1 MSFESRNFELHHPWL
16 FIFGSVC
23 GFVLLLGLLCLPVW
37 GWIELRFSPLQ
48 RHYLAEYLQSS
59 VGVVAGSGPEYVE
72 WIKKKGPAGKWETA
86 EPGDV
91 VPTAQAYPLFKL
103 SPAALAHGWI
113 DLGYNTDGT
122 FEQRDVRDT
131 LQAEIFDGHSLLYFV
146 LQPFEVFLAGYLCWK
161 VFDHWREQQARER
174 GNRWG
179 TVPQFNPWDEDLR
192 AFLKQLAQGTGKA
205 AIQAG
210 RWVEAR
216 RQSMCRPAAIVTP
229 GMTVSPSGVVS
240 TTPVPGPAA
249 TAPIA
254 VKVAEATPAARP
266 KPTVPTAKPSPAATT
281 KPQQPAPQTVTK
293 PVPNSPFGKP
303 AATGE
308 PANKWDIS
316 QWID

>member
-1 MSFESRNFELHHPWL
+1 MSVSSREFQLHHPWL
-16 FIFGSVC
+16 WV
-23 GFVLLLGLLCLPVW
+23 LGLLCGMFLLIGLACVPVF

-48 RHYLAEYLQSS
+48 RHYLTEYLQSS
-59 VGVVAGSGPEYVE
+59 VGAITNGPPQYVE
-72 WIKKKGPAGKWETA
+72 WIEKKGTGRDWQIARPD
-86 EPGDV
+86 DV
-91 VPTAQAYPLFKL
+91 TPNTQDYPPFQL
-103 SPAALAHGWI
+103 SPAAQAGGWNI
-113 DLGYNTDGT
+113 
-122 FEQRDVRDT
+122 RDT
-131 LQAEIFDGHSLLYFV
+131 LQARIFDGHSLLYFV

-161 VFDHWREQQARER
+161 VFDRWREQQARER

-210 RWVEAR
+210 RRVEVK
-216 RQSMCRPAAIVTP
+216 RQSMRRPAATVTP
-229 GMTVSPSGVVS
+229 GVTVSPSGVAS
-240 TTPVPGPAA
+240 ITPVPGPAA
-249 TAPIA
+249 TAPNA
-254 VKVAEATPAARP
+254 VKVVEATPAPRL
-266 KPTVPTAKPSPAATT
+266 KPPVPAAKPSPAATS
-281 KPQQPAPQTVTK
+281 KPQQAKPQSVAQTVTK